1 MEDIK
6 GKLDEDGKVKK
17 ADFIEHSID
26 VKLLDLT
33 DISNARKTVAGTPRR
48 TAGKGT
54 SSQRMDTRVRL
65 FFVLKIT

>member
-17 ADFIEHSID
+17 EDFIEHSID

-33 DISNARKTVAGTPRR
+33 DISNARKTVSGTPRR
-48 TAGKGT
+48 TAGKGVST
-54 SSQRMDTRVRL
+54 QRIDSRVRL
-65 FFVLKIT
+65 CLLY